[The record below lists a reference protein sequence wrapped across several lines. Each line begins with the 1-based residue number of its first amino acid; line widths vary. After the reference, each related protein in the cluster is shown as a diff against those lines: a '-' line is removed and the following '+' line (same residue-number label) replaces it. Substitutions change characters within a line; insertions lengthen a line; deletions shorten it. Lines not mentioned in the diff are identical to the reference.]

1 MENLKRESFF
11 PSQEHPK
18 TSLSKQ
24 NRNINP
30 SAEKIDEI

>member
-1 MENLKRESFF
+1 MENLKRESFL

-18 TSLSKQ
+18 SSLSKQ